1 MTKKNDGT
9 LWVFAGMIY
18 FLAFQKPLEG
28 IWAPFSY
35 IDEVVALTGILWVI
49 WKAAAGKCFAY
60 PKYLFVATAFLAVFS
75 AAGLAGNILYRY
87 QPWKSVLI
95 DLYTN
100 LKFFFAIL
108 AGYALC
114 ENIPLDALKNQANH
128 HGRVIVA
135 FLFAVFVLDRIF
147 GFWPGS
153 VRYGLRTAILFY
165 GVPTY
170 LAGAAAFL
178 LALLTA
184 FYEKKNIPFLAM
196 GVILLMFTLR
206 SKAIASGAAFVG
218 LFLFFVLLKRRVKL
232 WHILLAG
239 LACVVVAWPQIR
251 YYFIEL
257 GGKSTR
263 SVMHSVAFQIAQDYF
278 PIGTGFG
285 TYASSEAEKVFS
297 PVYEIYNFEYL
308 LRFEKNRQWLGF
320 LNDTFWP
327 IIIGQTGAIGTAAYV
342 SAQGILFGKSW
353 QLQKHNL
360 YAFAAVLYGWGHLL
374 ICSIAEP
381 AFNNSTA
388 IPFAI
393 ITGIALWAME
403 KNKFAVL
410 TEKEI

>member
-1 MTKKNDGT
+1 MTKKIDGKQM
-9 LWVFAGMIY
+9 VFAGMLY
-18 FLAFQKPLEG
+18 FLVLQSPLEG
-28 IWAPFSY
+28 LWGPFSY
-35 IDEVVALTGILWVI
+35 IDEIAAMTGVLWAI
-49 WKAAAGKCFAY
+49 WKVFARKIFDY

-75 AAGLAGNILYRY
+75 AAGLAGNLLYRY
-87 QPWKSVLI
+87 QPWKSVII

-100 LKFFFAIL
+100 LKFFFTIL
-108 AGYALC
+108 TGFALC
-114 ENIPLDALKNQANH
+114 ENLEWEQIRKQANL
-128 HGRVIVA
+128 HGRILVG
-135 FLFAVFVLDRIF
+135 FLFTVFLLDRIL
-147 GFWPGS
+147 GIWPGS
-153 VRYGLRTAILFY
+153 IRYGIRTAVLFY
-165 GVPTY
+165 EHATY

-178 LALLTA
+178 AALLT
-184 FYEKKNIPFLAM
+184 FGYEKRNLPFLAM
-196 GVILLMFTLR
+196 SMILLAFTLK
-206 SKAIASGAAFVG
+206 SKAFASAAIFVG
-218 LFLFFVLLKRRVKL
+218 MFLFFVFLKKRIKL
-232 WHILLAG
+232 WHILVAAV
-239 LACVVVAWPQIR
+239 ACVVVAWPKIS

-263 SVMHSVAFQIAQDYF
+263 SVMHSVAFQIARDYF

-353 QLQKHNL
+353 QLQKRNI

-388 IPFAI
+388 VPFAL

-403 KNKFAVL
+403 KDKFSVL
-410 TEKEI
+410 VEKDK